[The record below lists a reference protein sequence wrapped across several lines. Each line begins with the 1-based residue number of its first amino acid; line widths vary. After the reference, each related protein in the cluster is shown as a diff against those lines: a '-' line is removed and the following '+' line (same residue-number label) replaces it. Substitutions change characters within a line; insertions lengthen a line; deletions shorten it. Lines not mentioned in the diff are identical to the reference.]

1 MLDSVAVCG
10 TLPAF
15 PPLVPLRKPIA
26 MQSHLWTLW
35 RNFTAILLLAAAA
48 MPVFAEDTG
57 RKVPAIEQVDQ
68 AVAKLIDE
76 NVVAGAVTLV
86 SEDGKVVHLSAV
98 GKADIEANKPMTRD
112 AMFAIASMTKPI
124 TATALMILVEEGK
137 VDLDDPVSKY
147 IPEFANVKLDGN
159 KLEKPI
165 TLRQVLTHTSGLGGD
180 QRVVK
185 SLENQGKILAERPL
199 HSQPGTKWQ
208 YSPGLNVIGRVIE
221 VASGTPYGDYL
232 QEKIFTPLKMNDTTF
247 APSQQQKSRVATLYA
262 LDKDSGELKPSTSWI
277 GNVKTDPYPNPSAG
291 LYSTAGDLFRFYQMM
306 LNGGFLGETKILSR
320 ESVTEL
326 TKAQTPDEIVTGF
339 TPGNRWGLG
348 YCVVREPQ
356 GVTEALSPGTFGHGG
371 AFGTQSWA
379 DPNTG
384 RVYLLLVQR
393 SNLGN
398 SDGSD
403 LRKDFQ
409 NAAKAALSE

>member
-1 MLDSVAVCG
+1 MLDSGVVFG

-15 PPLVPLRKPIA
+15 PPITFTLRKPIT
-26 MQSHLWTLW
+26 MQTPLWTLRHCW
-35 RNFTAILLLAAAA
+35 TAVLLLAVAV
-48 MPVFAEDTG
+48 PSQAEDTA
-57 RKVPAIEQVDQ
+57 RKVPVIGQVDQ
-68 AVAKLIDE
+68 AVAKLVDK

-86 SEDGKVVHLSAV
+86 SEDGELVHLSAI
-98 GKADIEANKPMTRD
+98 GKADIDANNPMTRD
-112 AMFAIASMTKPI
+112 TMFAIASMTKPI

-137 VDLDDPVSKY
+137 VNLDDPVSKY
-147 IPEFANVKLDGN
+147 MPEFADVKLEGK

-185 SLENQGKILAERPL
+185 SLENQGKILAARPL
-199 HSQPGTKWQ
+199 HSLPGTKWQ
-208 YSPGLNVIGRVIE
+208 YSPGLNVVGRVIE
-221 VASGTPYGDYL
+221 VASGKPYGDYL

-247 APSQQQKSRVATLYA
+247 APTEAQQARIATLYA
-262 LDKDSGELKPSTSWI
+262 FDKESGELKPSTSWI

-291 LYSTAGDLFRFYQMM
+291 LYSTASDLFRFYQMM
-306 LNGGFLGETKILSR
+306 LNGGFLGDTKILSR

-348 YCVVREPQ
+348 YCIVREPQ
-356 GVTEALSPGTFGHGG
+356 GVTEALSSGSFGHGG

-379 DPNTG
+379 DPKTG
-384 RVYLLLVQR
+384 RIYLLLVQR

-409 NAAKAALSE
+409 NAAKAALTK

>member
-1 MLDSVAVCG
+1 
-10 TLPAF
+10 
-15 PPLVPLRKPIA
+15 
-26 MQSHLWTLW
+26 MQSPLWTLCRSW
-35 RNFTAILLLAAAA
+35 TAFLLLAVA
-48 MPVFAEDTG
+48 MPVLAEDTA
-57 RKVPAIEQVDQ
+57 RKVPVIEQVDE

-98 GKADIEANKPMTRD
+98 GKADLESNKPMTRNS
-112 AMFAIASMTKPI
+112 MFAIASMTKPI
-124 TATALMILVEEGK
+124 TATALMTLVEEGK
-137 VDLDDPVSKY
+137 VNLDDPVSKY
-147 IPEFANVKLDGN
+147 IPEFADVKLEGK

-199 HSQPGTKWQ
+199 YSLPGTKWQ
-208 YSPGLNVIGRVIE
+208 YSPGLNVVGRVIE
-221 VASGTPYGDYL
+221 VASGKPYGEYL
-232 QEKIFTPLKMNDTTF
+232 QEKIFNPLKMNDTTF
-247 APSQQQKSRVATLYA
+247 APTDEQKPRIATLYA
-262 LDKDSGELKPSTSWI
+262 LDKDSGELKPSTRRN
-277 GNVKTDPYPNPSAG
+277 GNVETNPYPSPSGG
-291 LYSTAGDLFRFYQMM
+291 LYSTASDLFRFYQMM
-306 LNGGFLGETKILSR
+306 LNGGFLGGTKILSR
-320 ESVTEL
+320 DSVTEL

-348 YCVVREPQ
+348 YCVVKEPQ
-356 GVTEALSPGTFGHGG
+356 GVTEALSPGSFGHGG

-379 DPNTG
+379 DPKTG

-393 SNLGN
+393 SNFRN
-398 SDGSD
+398 SDASD

-409 NAAKAALSE
+409 NAAKAALSK

>member
-1 MLDSVAVCG
+1 
-10 TLPAF
+10 
-15 PPLVPLRKPIA
+15 
-26 MQSHLWTLW
+26 MQTPLWTLCRSW
-35 RNFTAILLLAAAA
+35 TVLLLLAVA
-48 MPVFAEDTG
+48 MPALAEDAART
-57 RKVPAIEQVDQ
+57 VPVIEQVDQ
-68 AVAKLIDE
+68 AITKLVDK

-86 SEDGKVVHLSAV
+86 SEDGKLVHLSAI
-98 GKADIEANKPMTRD
+98 GKADIESDKPMNRNS
-112 AMFAIASMTKPI
+112 MFAIASMTKPI

-137 VDLDDPVSKY
+137 VNLDDPVSKY
-147 IPEFANVKLDGN
+147 IPDFADVKLEGKN
-159 KLEKPI
+159 LEKPI

-199 HSQPGTKWQ
+199 YSLPGTKWQ

-221 VASGTPYGDYL
+221 VASGKPYAEYL
-232 QEKIFTPLKMNDTTF
+232 QEKIFTPLKMKDTTF
-247 APSQQQKSRVATLYA
+247 APTEQQKSRIATLYA
-262 LDKDSGELKPSTSWI
+262 FDDKSGELKPTTSWI
-277 GNVKTDPYPNPSAG
+277 GNVDTDPYPNPSAG
-291 LYSTAGDLFRFYQMM
+291 LYSTASDLFRFYQMM
-306 LNGGFLGETKILSR
+306 LNGGFLGDTKVISR
-320 ESVTEL
+320 DSVTEL

-348 YCVVREPQ
+348 YCVVKEPQ
-356 GVTEALSPGTFGHGG
+356 GVTEALSSGSFGHGG

-379 DPNTG
+379 DPKTG
-384 RVYLLLVQR
+384 RVYLLFVQR

-409 NAAKAALSE
+409 NAAKAALSK

>member
-1 MLDSVAVCG
+1 
-10 TLPAF
+10 
-15 PPLVPLRKPIA
+15 
-26 MQSHLWTLW
+26 MQSPLWTLCRSW
-35 RNFTAILLLAAAA
+35 TVFLLLAVA
-48 MPVFAEDTG
+48 MPVLAEDTA
-57 RKVPAIEQVDQ
+57 RKVPVIEQVDQ
-68 AVAKLIDE
+68 AVAKLVDK

-98 GKADIEANKPMTRD
+98 GKADLDSNKPMTRNT
-112 AMFAIASMTKPI
+112 MFAIASMTKPI

-137 VDLDDPVSKY
+137 VNLDDPVSMY
-147 IPEFANVKLDGN
+147 IPEFADVKLEGK

-199 HSQPGTKWQ
+199 YSLPGTKWQ
-208 YSPGLNVIGRVIE
+208 YSPGLNLVGRVIE
-221 VASGTPYGDYL
+221 VASGKPYGEYL
-232 QEKIFTPLKMNDTTF
+232 QEKIFNPLKMSDTTF
-247 APSQQQKSRVATLYA
+247 APTDEQKPRIATLYA
-262 LDKDSGELKPSTSWI
+262 LDKDSGELKPSTRRN
-277 GNVKTDPYPNPSAG
+277 GNVEANPYPSPSGG
-291 LYSTAGDLFRFYQMM
+291 LYSTASDLFRFYQMM
-306 LNGGFLGETKILSR
+306 LNGGFLGGTKILSR
-320 ESVTEL
+320 DSVTEL

-348 YCVVREPQ
+348 YCVVKEPQ
-356 GVTEALSPGTFGHGG
+356 GVTEALSPGSFGHGG

-379 DPNTG
+379 DPKTG

-393 SNLGN
+393 SNFRN
-398 SDGSD
+398 SDASD

-409 NAAKAALSE
+409 NAAKAALSK

>member
-1 MLDSVAVCG
+1 
-10 TLPAF
+10 
-15 PPLVPLRKPIA
+15 
-26 MQSHLWTLW
+26 MQSPLWTLC
-35 RNFTAILLLAAAA
+35 RNWIAVLLLTVVVPAL
-48 MPVFAEDTG
+48 AEDTG
-57 RKVPAIEQVDQ
+57 RKVPVIDQVDQ
-68 AVAKLIDE
+68 AVSKLVDK

-86 SEDGKVVHLSAV
+86 AEDGKLVHLSAV
-98 GKADIEANKPMTRD
+98 GKADLETNKPMTRD

-124 TATALMILVEEGK
+124 SATALMTLVEEGK
-137 VDLDDPVSKY
+137 VNLDDPVSKY
-147 IPEFANVKLDGN
+147 IPEFADVEFDGK

-185 SLENQGKILAERPL
+185 SLENQGKILADRPL
-199 HSQPGTKWQ
+199 YSVPGTKWQ

-221 VASGTPYGDYL
+221 VASGQPYGDYL

-247 APSQQQKSRVATLYA
+247 APTEQQKPRIATLYA
-262 LDKDSGELKPSTSWI
+262 LDKDSGELKPSSSWI

-291 LYSTAGDLFRFYQMM
+291 LYSTASDLFRFYQMM
-306 LNGGFLGETKILSR
+306 LNGGFLGDTKILSR
-320 ESVTEL
+320 DSVAEL
-326 TKAQTPDEIVTGF
+326 TTAQTPDEIVTGF

-348 YCVVREPQ
+348 YCVIREPQ

-371 AFGTQSWA
+371 AFGTQSWG
-379 DPNTG
+379 DPEKG

-409 NAAKAALSE
+409 NAANTALSK